1 MSETTANPPAGTP
14 DWMLEI
20 LRSGAMPR
28 DPLALR
34 SMLDGF
40 APMLNAD
47 PPKVGATHDRVA
59 LREGV
64 TADVLVPATPGPHP
78 VLVYLHGGGW
88 VAGSPRTHRKLA
100 LRFAEAG
107 YLVVNVDYRLAP
119 EAPFPAP
126 FDDCVFAVRWAV
138 RNARQYGGNPARLA
152 IGGDSAGANLS
163 AAVAGALAGDTEV
176 RIRAAVLIYGA
187 FDFDAMLRQDAPAGV
202 DPAMVREATE
212 MMAFAYLGKEPSAA
226 LLADPRVSPLH
237 AAAKLPPSFL
247 VVGTADTLHAQQETL
262 AAALVR
268 HGVVHE
274 HVVYPGMPHGFLQME
289 FLPPA
294 REAIGR
300 AIGFLDRHLRG
311 A

>member
-1 MSETTANPPAGTP
+1 
-14 DWMLEI
+14 MLEI
-20 LRSGAMPR
+20 LRGGAMPR

-34 SMLDGF
+34 AMLDGF
-40 APMLNAD
+40 APMLNMD

-126 FDDCVFAVRWAV
+126 FDDCVFAVRWAAQ
-138 RNARQYGGNPARLA
+138 NARRYGGNPARLA
-152 IGGDSAGANLS
+152 IGGDSAGGNLS
-163 AAVAGALAGDTEV
+163 AAVAGALAGDDGV
-176 RIRAAVLIYGA
+176 RIRAALLIYGV
-187 FDFDAMLRQDAPAGV
+187 FDFDAMLRQPAPAGI
-202 DPAMVREATE
+202 DPEMVRQATE
-212 MMAFAYLGKEPSAA
+212 MMAFSYLGKEPAA
-226 LLADPRVSPLH
+226 SVLSDPRVSPLH

-247 VVGTADTLHAQQETL
+247 VVGTADTLHAQQEAL
-262 AAALVR
+262 AAALAR
-268 HGVVHE
+268 HGVPHE
-274 HVVYPGMPHGFLQME
+274 HAVYAGMPHGFLQME

-300 AIGFLDRHLRG
+300 AIAFLDRHVRD
-311 A
+311 

>member
-1 MSETTANPPAGTP
+1 
-14 DWMLEI
+14 MLEI
-20 LRSGAMPR
+20 LRSGAVPG
-28 DPLALR
+28 DVPALR
-34 SMLDGF
+34 AMLDGF
-40 APMLNAD
+40 APMLNAGA
-47 PPKVGATHDRVA
+47 PKVGATHDEVV

-64 TADVLVPATPGPHP
+64 TADVLVPASPGPHP

-126 FDDCVFAVRWAV
+126 FEDCVFAVRWASE
-138 RNARQYGGNPARLA
+138 RAPAYGGDPARLA
-152 IGGDSAGANLS
+152 IGGDSAGGNLT
-163 AAVAGALAGDTEV
+163 AAVCAALADDADV
-176 RIRAAVLIYGA
+176 SVRAALLIYGV
-187 FDFDAMLRQDAPAGV
+187 FDFDAMLRQPAPAGV
-202 DPAMVREATE
+202 DVEVVRRATE
-212 MMAFAYLGKEPSAA
+212 MMAFSYLGKEPPRA

-247 VVGTADTLHAQQETL
+247 VVGTADTLLAQQEAL
-262 AAALVR
+262 ASALER

-274 HVVYPGMPHGFLQME
+274 NVVYPGMPHGFLQME
-289 FLPPA
+289 FFPPA
-294 REAIGR
+294 LEAIGR
-300 AIGFLDRHLRG
+300 AAAFLDRHVRG